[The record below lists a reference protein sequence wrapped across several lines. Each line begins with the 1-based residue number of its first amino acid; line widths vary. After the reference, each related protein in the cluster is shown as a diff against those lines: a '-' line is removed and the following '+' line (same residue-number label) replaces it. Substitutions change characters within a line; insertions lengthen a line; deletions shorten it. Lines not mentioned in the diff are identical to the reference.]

1 MALFFLLQSRRDL
14 EAEDTVRRR
23 SLIWPLGGKRV
34 LLKILQAA
42 QGTLREILD
51 RFSEQDRF
59 CEKRRSQGN
68 EGANLMRTASSTL
81 IKTTNQDSNFWNNL
95 VQQATPFPHL

>member
-23 SLIWPLGGKRV
+23 SLIWPLGGERV

-42 QGTLREILD
+42 QGTL
-51 RFSEQDRF
+51 
-59 CEKRRSQGN
+59 KGN
-68 EGANLMRTASSTL
+68 PRQVFRAGQVL
-81 IKTTNQDSNFWNNL
+81 
-95 VQQATPFPHL
+95 

>member
-59 CEKRRSQGN
+59 CEKRSQGN
-68 EGANLMRTASSTL
+68 EGAKLMRTASSTL
-81 IKTTNQDSNFWNNL
+81 IKTTNQDPNF
-95 VQQATPFPHL
+95 